1 MENNQSSAFP
11 INYYLSL
18 IARRRWFILVPF
30 CLAMVVGI
38 FLSIYLPKKYESSTL
53 ILIRPANVPD
63 RYVQSIVTA
72 DIETRINTISQQ
84 ILSRTNLE
92 KIIDQFHLFQG
103 SEGADVF
110 MEDKIASLRNRITVE
125 VSRTHRR
132 ADADAFSIT
141 FMDQDPQKA
150 MRVTNG
156 LANAFIDENLKVREA
171 QAVGTSDFLE
181 AELETTRKRLAVVEE
196 KLKEY
201 RRENMGELPEQ
212 LESNL
217 RILDRLQAQLSD
229 KEESLRNA
237 RVTLSAISS
246 QIQIQRQQ
254 AAAAASAAVVPQ
266 APQSGPDNQ
275 LTLAQMKEKL
285 ANLQS
290 TYTERHPDVVRLKGQ
305 IAKLEADLGSAPGGV
320 SSSGGSATAV
330 QPVAGADP
338 ALVSQRVQLGGV
350 IRSIEIEIGR
360 IQEQI
365 AEYQRRIEATPKR
378 EQELLTLR
386 RDYENI
392 QESYNSLLDRKLE
405 AEIAVNMEKK
415 QKGEQFRII
424 DPARLP
430 ERPVSPDMRKLFLLA
445 VAAGLGIGLGL
456 IYFLEMMDTSL
467 KRPDDFENNLGIPVL
482 ATVPRILRKRDRVKM
497 RVHQAATAA
506 TIVVALLL
514 VGSLAVLVF
523 NGVEPTLDVLRT
535 YTSL

>member
-1 MENNQSSAFP
+1 
-11 INYYLSL
+11 
-18 IARRRWFILVPF
+18 
-30 CLAMVVGI
+30 
-38 FLSIYLPKKYESSTL
+38 
-53 ILIRPANVPD
+53 
-63 RYVQSIVTA
+63 
-72 DIETRINTISQQ
+72 
-84 ILSRTNLE
+84 
-92 KIIDQFHLFQG
+92 
-103 SEGADVF
+103 
-110 MEDKIASLRNRITVE
+110 
-125 VSRTHRR
+125 
-132 ADADAFSIT
+132 
-141 FMDQDPQKA
+141 
-150 MRVTNG
+150 
-156 LANAFIDENLKVREA
+156 
-171 QAVGTSDFLE
+171 
-181 AELETTRKRLAVVEE
+181 
-196 KLKEY
+196 
-201 RRENMGELPEQ
+201 MGELPDQ

-254 AAAAASAAVVPQ
+254 AAAAASSAVVPQ
-266 APQSGPDNQ
+266 APRSGPDDQ
-275 LTLAQMKEKL
+275 LTLPQMKEKL

-290 TYTERHPDVVRLKGQ
+290 IYTERHPDVVRLKDQ
-305 IAKLEADLGSAPGGV
+305 IAKLEANLGSAPGDA
-320 SSSGGSATAV
+320 STSGGSSTAV
-330 QPVAGADP
+330 PPVVGADP
-338 ALVSQRVQLGGV
+338 ALVSQRIQLGGV

-392 QESYNSLLDRKLE
+392 QESYNSLLNRKLE

-445 VAAGLGIGLGL
+445 VAAGLGIGAGL
-456 IYFLEMMDTSL
+456 IYLFEMLDTSL
-467 KRPDDFENNLGIPVL
+467 KRPDDFETDLGVPVL
-482 ATVPRILRKRDRVKM
+482 ATVPRILRKKDMVRM
-497 RVHQAATAA
+497 RVHQAFTAA

-514 VGSLAVLVF
+514 LGGLAVLVF